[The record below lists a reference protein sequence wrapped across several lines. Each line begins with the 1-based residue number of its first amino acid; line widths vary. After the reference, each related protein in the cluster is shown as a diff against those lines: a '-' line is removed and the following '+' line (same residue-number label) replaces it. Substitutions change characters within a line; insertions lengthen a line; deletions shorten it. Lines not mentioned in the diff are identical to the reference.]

1 MREPHRIAIVG
12 AGPTGLTLARILQV
26 NGLAATVFEAEESP
40 FVRSQGG
47 TLDLH
52 PDSGQMALRHAGLE
66 AEFRTIARHE
76 DQGMRFCDKA
86 GQLLSQKP
94 VGADGDSPEVDRAE
108 LRRMLLDSLQPGT
121 VNWAHK
127 VRSVRPLTGG
137 QYEIL
142 CEAGGGGIFDLV
154 VGADGAWS
162 RVRPLVSMSKP
173 IYSGVTFV
181 IISIDDVDRQH
192 PDIASLVGHG
202 SMFALGDNKALMAQR
217 NAHARIGVY
226 VALRAEEG
234 WAASGELDLSSP
246 TATRRCLLAQ
256 FPDWSPRLLTMIES
270 CSDDIMPKP
279 IYALPV
285 GERWHNRPGITLI
298 GDAAHLMSPF
308 SGQGVNLGLWDAAD
322 LASAILTDDWRHAVA
337 LHEQTMFDRAKPA
350 SEISGSAIAHVISE
364 DAPHRVLE
372 WIKGRQRMTG
382 ATAQA

>member
-1 MREPHRIAIVG
+1 MRESPRVAIVG
-12 AGPTGLTLARILQV
+12 AGPVGLTLARILQV
-26 NGLAATVFEAEESP
+26 NGFAATVFEREESP

-47 TLDLH
+47 TLDLD

-66 AEFRTIARHE
+66 AEFRAIARHE

-86 GQLLSQKP
+86 GHLLLLKP
-94 VGADGDSPEVDRAE
+94 EGADGDSPEVDRAE

-127 VRSVRPLTGG
+127 VRSVRPLTCG
-137 QYEIL
+137 QFEVL
-142 CEAGGGGIFDLV
+142 CDSGCGIFDLV

-162 RVRPLVSMSKP
+162 RVRPLVSPSKP

-202 SMFALGDNKALMAQR
+202 SMFALDNNKALMAQR

-226 VALRAEEG
+226 VALRVEEG

-246 TATRRCLLAQ
+246 AATRRCLLAR
-256 FPDWSPRLLTMIES
+256 FPGWSPHLLKMIEV
-270 CSDDIMPKP
+270 CSDDMMPKP

-285 GERWHNRPGITLI
+285 GERWQNRPGVTLI

-322 LASAILTDDWRHAVA
+322 LASAILIDDWRHAIA
-337 LHEQTMFDRAKPA
+337 LHEQTMFDRAKSA
-350 SEISGSAIAHVISE
+350 SEMSGSAIAHVISA
-364 DAPHRVLE
+364 DAPHGTLE
-372 WIKGRQRMTG
+372 WIKARQRMKSG